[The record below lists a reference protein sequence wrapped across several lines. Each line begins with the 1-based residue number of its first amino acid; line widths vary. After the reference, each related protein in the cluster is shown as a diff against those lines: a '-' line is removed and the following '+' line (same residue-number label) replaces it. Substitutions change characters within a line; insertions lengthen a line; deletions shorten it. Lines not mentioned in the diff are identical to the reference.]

1 MSEYR
6 WNNRFNPP
14 LETASINFPKRVTDL
29 PTTPANSTTH
39 QIYGGP
45 FVPVYTN
52 PITYV
57 PPISITTLDVCSAQ
71 LTVTMTLSF
80 DYKMSGTD
88 HVEFT
93 FTNSN
98 TDVATTKSFQPA
110 TTYTVGEFDP
120 GVTYF
125 VYVTPYINGLY
136 TALGYYT
143 SLSATSLFLSS
154 FATAPGILQG
164 LSLTGSGS
172 FARISYTGVYPAN
185 ILNQIAVDDNFG
197 SPQILIPVA
206 STSGTIVIGPYTNG
220 LGYQFQL
227 APVTGT
233 AGQILRYGNPIPV
246 PPGSFFIPGPPGTP
260 NVTSFE
266 LSNTTL
272 TFNVVADTTVHPEP
286 VSYLATT
293 YESSLTQLLSIVNA
307 SSGEI
312 LDLSYS
318 YSGFSVSL
326 NLISDSQFTILSSAV
341 AGCNLV
347 ADITEESGLW
357 YSFRVT
363 SAIQQSNRYF
373 FENSNLLK
381 AGQQLS
387 GSNFTVNFSNVTL
400 GTEISSYVFT
410 TPDNTVITDIQTA
423 TFTTVLIESFA
434 NNVYSVTDEYLTVFA
449 GPPDVPTNVLN
460 ETGNQTFRWTLGL
473 GGGPRPT
480 LYNFYLGNT
489 QTTLLATSTSVVGTI
504 SGLTNLSSYTFNA
517 VAYAN
522 GVFGD
527 SLTIAGITPDF
538 AAPTSLTVTSI
549 CDTTVNLAIGRPLG
563 GALGY
568 LVKAISGASTVV
580 ASRNVSDA
588 VDPTATFVSGT
599 LSSGFAYSFR
609 VFSQDTDN
617 PPPSGSNVN
626 LSAATPTSFF
636 LGPPAQTTNIRGSYA
651 GVTNASG
658 ATPTA
663 VFTLTSTWPGG
674 VPVTEYL
681 ISNSYLGSTLT
692 ASSDVNYN
700 LNYSFNISSYA
711 THRFTV
717 IPFGNNLFGL
727 SAQSASFDLN
737 PQPPTSASL
746 VFSGIQGL
754 TLTVTFTGS
763 AFTAPNDFYTIFP
776 LLTQNISGQT
786 QSSPFQNSTAV
797 TSGFAYQFSVFS
809 TICGIVS
816 LSGRT
821 TNAAFSGP
829 PAPPLVTFTLG
840 RNQINFTLRGDPC
853 NNVVISNYQIT
864 EFFSNISS
872 GYVRTGLSAVVVSVT
887 PSAVPTTVTSTLS
900 GNSTLRT
907 NRVRSSGE
915 WSESNSVFP
924 TFSSVGVT
932 ETDSLILNTYSNL
945 VTLSVGLGTTNL
957 AFPVTTYSSNSPNTY
972 RYGTNIV
979 VKPSNPL
986 FDSNGSLIFTWT
998 SGTGPFIGGS
1008 YRYDIVS
1015 LGYSVGAT
1023 TLTSITPNSQFIN
1036 FYVPVPGT
1044 PSVSVSNTTAT
1055 VSISASINTTVIPQY
1070 YIVTDNFGNS
1080 VSGATTL
1087 SSFVFSGLTA
1097 GQAYSFRVTGF
1108 SNGIQ
1113 SVSSLP
1119 VLAYPGVPGPPGISN
1134 FSTSFVKA
1142 ANGSA
1147 TATFNTFVGT
1157 TPFFIPLTD
1166 ICLTVVQ
1173 GTVGYSISKTNIS
1186 NLYTSNGPT
1195 YTLTNL
1201 SAGSTY
1207 IFTLSAYGNQVYS
1220 TLSSV
1225 FNLFIGSIPPNGSPS
1240 VDLFDR
1246 DAIITVSA
1254 ANLASRLGA
1263 VNPTSYVFT
1272 YTLCGSGII
1281 DSEIVPFEQSQTEYR
1296 GRFNKGELLSL
1307 SNYSFT
1313 VFTVTNGFCGN
1324 VIQAGV
1330 FNMGG
1335 PRDALFSLSSVT
1347 LPAGNP
1353 VTVNVSLQIIIRTG
1367 YTPSPGLWP
1376 DTAYFFKAVSQF
1388 SNYSQTASVVSNY
1401 WTPSLTVV
1409 SPINGNVKITL
1420 AGGKGGSY
1428 STQVGGSGGVVKYTY
1443 SNITVGQQL
1452 IFRLGEGTNDPELF
1466 GYSSWLKLPD
1476 GIQLEAGAGGG
1487 SAYSILSPEGLFVD
1501 FPGNGGRDL
1510 IGEGWSGNGGST
1522 FGSGNGGPGS
1532 GGAYD
1537 PVEGK
1542 AIVPLGLVV
1551 IAGGNSNLNGSIL
1564 LDFFAAVA
1572 PPTQL
1577 TSNIFTGSV
1586 PTGYSYEI
1594 DIYGIK
1600 NKVQGKTLS
1609 AAIVVPPALPI
1620 SPIITL
1626 IPQIPPLLNIQIGT
1640 PIPTTVSWTPSPT
1653 PGAEYYYFI
1662 NSSAGG
1668 LTYTGILTADQT
1680 TLSYGSSASLF
1691 VQALSNS
1698 LSSTFASSA
1707 VTLVSTN
1714 PPTNLTF
1721 TRTSN
1726 IVTLSWGSAY
1736 QPPYFIPG
1744 VISNFNYV
1752 FTVST
1757 ATNAGVNSVY
1767 ISSAGGGPAVTFGS
1781 NLMTPAIYA
1790 QIVDSIGSNEPVFV
1804 TLSGTGGYNRTF
1816 QVNAFNTEVAGS
1828 RIIGYL
1834 MSNTILSA
1842 LTTYSGAT
1850 LRATITNPSSLPT
1863 DGYTIWDTCGGAIIA
1878 SNIYSNT
1885 YTWSGGVIG
1894 QRYSLAVQALN
1905 SNLYSPTASASAN
1918 FILATT
1924 PVSLLSVSNIGSTV
1938 TISWTTPLQDD
1949 GVRPTTNPPYS
1960 WNILDQSGSLV
1971 TTGSTV
1977 STSTFGATLGRTYT
1991 YSIVVFYYG
2000 ISSTPTVGNPISL
2013 FTNPPT
2019 SATQT
2024 TFGQGIVVSWGAAM
2038 QTVYLPNAPTVAT
2051 SQFPNGGYSI
2061 TDLTGNYVSVIT
2073 ASSNVTELY
2082 IPITAPP
2089 YQSYNFA
2096 ITAIHRS
2103 ICSAQVAPGA
2113 VFLGVNPVTNLTV
2126 TTLGNLATLRWL
2138 PAVSNGPNLPY
2149 IIYDANGNQIGD
2161 PSTSFVRT
2169 LTYSTPGIFSVTT
2182 LATELVSVYAYG
2194 AGGSVGAGGFASNT
2208 YTVNSNT
2215 TIIINVGQAGAGGG
2229 NSTVYVPNPAN
2240 PYLIL
2245 DAGGGGGFTVSGD
2258 GFIRNGGVSDGGGP
2272 GLPGFGSGG
2281 QASLGGGS
2289 PPGVDGQVV
2298 ITLTTQTLSDALS
2311 AGTGITSVTFPI
2323 INNTNYALTVA
2334 SYSNG
2339 LVATT
2344 SVSLNTIIS
2353 SPSNLTTTND
2363 GLYLSNVWIAPVTQ
2377 PTGYLLTNL
2386 TTGTFNTPG
2395 VVTSSVFTEPGV
2407 NGTSYRFSL
2416 IALSN
2421 GLPSKQIVS
2430 SPIILFCPPP
2440 SNFVSSYNGTTIA
2453 FTASGNP
2460 SFALET
2466 YTLTDGSGLI
2476 LQSGLPQFG
2485 VGSATSTVQ
2494 ITPVTRVAGS
2504 NYTFRLFGTINGL
2517 SSTFVTT
2524 SVNLVIPGSTT
2535 LGSPPFILNIS
2546 SSLVTG
2552 SNRVYISPCTPNGD
2566 TWRIAGTSLVRSY
2579 NQYTGVPGIQ
2589 SWNSVAMSS
2598 NGDIIV
2604 ATNNDSVTGSNIWIS
2619 LNDGLN
2625 WTGATNV
2632 SGRAGYIASNV
2643 ALALNGTTAM
2653 VATTGGLWM
2662 SSNVLGSAPWLNITI
2677 PTANIAA
2684 VAVSPDGSRIVYTPS
2699 SVGTVY
2705 YASMSGYPNLAFF
2718 GANGPVSPV
2727 SSTVFGQTQWASS
2740 GLAWSG
2746 DGTTIIAAA
2755 GFNPSGLL
2763 YRSTDYGQ
2771 TFSILPIYSRFSSTD
2786 PVPEPYTNISVN
2798 SNATIILASYG
2809 NSNVSSNQTVFRYF
2823 YGYDNSYPTYWQEL
2837 NLGAGS
2843 GVVVPSSTGSYKTI
2857 TSFGGDIQ
2865 IICDSLS
2872 GSVFTSYDQGYSW
2885 YIVTVFQ
2892 NSSGY
2897 QASAVSS
2904 DGLTQ
2909 IVLGSNTYLQTLINT
2924 PQPGAST
2931 NDYVAIN
2938 INNGPYTVPA
2948 GVDGYTIT
2956 PLLKNVPG
2964 PPQYVWTT
2972 PTPGPSFYAQT
2983 TAGTANTAGPAYAS
2997 GYSNYTGVTSAFLV
3011 INITS
3016 PVFLSSQI
3024 FNVSQVSIYPATTAT
3039 KFSSNATSVAYVI
3052 QNTGFTTCNM
3062 SPGLYVFAV
3071 GASGGANTCNSPAE
3085 VYIPPPPPTAVT
3097 IGGASGGTQLSVTW
3111 TAPANTYFPSS
3122 VQYEVYSNGTFLS
3135 ISASTAAT
3143 MANSGSPTLVQ
3154 VRTLTVSFTS
3164 TFASATS
3171 APPAPPA
3178 GMTITGY
3185 SNVSNVNFAWT
3196 SNAGTTYTISYGTT
3210 TSNPVSSPFVIPLPP
3225 GSNVV
3230 IGLTALSNG
3239 LLSTKSILTSTNRIG
3254 TAAAGGIT
3262 TNVNLTTNF
3271 IITSMTIIGGGGAG
3285 GAGGWGG
3292 NAISTQGGGGGGQ
3305 GGTLLFSSG
3314 TGPIQ
3319 TPTVITLA
3327 AGKAGTAGTSGNGG
3341 GGGAGSTVS
3350 LGGNAVAYAAGGGGG
3365 GGGNGRAGGNGSGY
3379 AGGGTGG
3386 TGGAAGTNANGGGG
3400 GGGGGQASIAV
3411 GNVPVGS
3418 YTSNT
3423 GSNGSSRASVSGAV
3437 YSNFGGAGG
3446 GTGAGAQQDASGA
3459 TGNFATVVGCAGGG
3473 GAGGVAFSTSPSNSA
3488 VGGSA
3493 ADGFVTI
3500 SYVYLTG

>member
-1 MSEYR
+1 
-6 WNNRFNPP
+6 
-14 LETASINFPKRVTDL
+14 
-29 PTTPANSTTH
+29 
-39 QIYGGP
+39 
-45 FVPVYTN
+45 
-52 PITYV
+52 
-57 PPISITTLDVCSAQ
+57 
-71 LTVTMTLSF
+71 
-80 DYKMSGTD
+80 
-88 HVEFT
+88 
-93 FTNSN
+93 
-98 TDVATTKSFQPA
+98 
-110 TTYTVGEFDP
+110 
-120 GVTYF
+120 
-125 VYVTPYINGLY
+125 
-136 TALGYYT
+136 
-143 SLSATSLFLSS
+143 
-154 FATAPGILQG
+154 
-164 LSLTGSGS
+164 
-172 FARISYTGVYPAN
+172 
-185 ILNQIAVDDNFG
+185 
-197 SPQILIPVA
+197 
-206 STSGTIVIGPYTNG
+206 
-220 LGYQFQL
+220 
-227 APVTGT
+227 
-233 AGQILRYGNPIPV
+233 
-246 PPGSFFIPGPPGTP
+246 
-260 NVTSFE
+260 
-266 LSNTTL
+266 
-272 TFNVVADTTVHPEP
+272 
-286 VSYLATT
+286 
-293 YESSLTQLLSIVNA
+293 
-307 SSGEI
+307 
-312 LDLSYS
+312 
-318 YSGFSVSL
+318 
-326 NLISDSQFTILSSAV
+326 
-341 AGCNLV
+341 
-347 ADITEESGLW
+347 
-357 YSFRVT
+357 
-363 SAIQQSNRYF
+363 
-373 FENSNLLK
+373 
-381 AGQQLS
+381 
-387 GSNFTVNFSNVTL
+387 
-400 GTEISSYVFT
+400 
-410 TPDNTVITDIQTA
+410 
-423 TFTTVLIESFA
+423 
-434 NNVYSVTDEYLTVFA
+434 
-449 GPPDVPTNVLN
+449 
-460 ETGNQTFRWTLGL
+460 
-473 GGGPRPT
+473 
-480 LYNFYLGNT
+480 
-489 QTTLLATSTSVVGTI
+489 
-504 SGLTNLSSYTFNA
+504 
-517 VAYAN
+517 
-522 GVFGD
+522 
-527 SLTIAGITPDF
+527 
-538 AAPTSLTVTSI
+538 
-549 CDTTVNLAIGRPLG
+549 
-563 GALGY
+563 
-568 LVKAISGASTVV
+568 
-580 ASRNVSDA
+580 
-588 VDPTATFVSGT
+588 
-599 LSSGFAYSFR
+599 
-609 VFSQDTDN
+609 
-617 PPPSGSNVN
+617 
-626 LSAATPTSFF
+626 
-636 LGPPAQTTNIRGSYA
+636 
-651 GVTNASG
+651 
-658 ATPTA
+658 
-663 VFTLTSTWPGG
+663 
-674 VPVTEYL
+674 
-681 ISNSYLGSTLT
+681 
-692 ASSDVNYN
+692 
-700 LNYSFNISSYA
+700 
-711 THRFTV
+711 
-717 IPFGNNLFGL
+717 
-727 SAQSASFDLN
+727 
-737 PQPPTSASL
+737 
-746 VFSGIQGL
+746 
-754 TLTVTFTGS
+754 
-763 AFTAPNDFYTIFP
+763 
-776 LLTQNISGQT
+776 
-786 QSSPFQNSTAV
+786 
-797 TSGFAYQFSVFS
+797 
-809 TICGIVS
+809 
-816 LSGRT
+816 
-821 TNAAFSGP
+821 
-829 PAPPLVTFTLG
+829 
-840 RNQINFTLRGDPC
+840 
-853 NNVVISNYQIT
+853 
-864 EFFSNISS
+864 
-872 GYVRTGLSAVVVSVT
+872 
-887 PSAVPTTVTSTLS
+887 
-900 GNSTLRT
+900 
-907 NRVRSSGE
+907 
-915 WSESNSVFP
+915 
-924 TFSSVGVT
+924 
-932 ETDSLILNTYSNL
+932 
-945 VTLSVGLGTTNL
+945 
-957 AFPVTTYSSNSPNTY
+957 
-972 RYGTNIV
+972 

-998 SGTGPFIGGS
+998 SGTGPLIGGN

-1015 LGYSVGAT
+1015 LGYSVGGT

-1055 VSISASINTTVIPQY
+1055 VTPSAPVNTTVIPQY
-1070 YIVTDNFGNS
+1070 YIVTDNLGNS

-1097 GQAYSFRVTGF
+1097 GQVYSYTVIGF

-1119 VLAYPGVPGPPGISN
+1119 VLAYPGVPGPPGIAN
-1134 FSTSFVKA
+1134 FGTSFVRV
-1142 ANGSA
+1142 ANGTA
-1147 TATFNTFVGT
+1147 TATFNTTVGT
-1157 TPFFIPLTD
+1157 TPFFVPLTD

-1173 GTVGYSISKTNIS
+1173 GTAGYSISKTNIS

-1240 VDLFDR
+1240 VFLFNTE
-1246 DAIITVSA
+1246 ASITVSA

-1263 VNPTSYVFT
+1263 VNPTFYVFT
-1272 YTLCGSGII
+1272 STLCGSGII
-1281 DSEIVPFEQSQTEYR
+1281 NSETVSYSDGQTEYSR
-1296 GRFNKGELLSL
+1296 PFSDLLAL
-1307 SNYSFT
+1307 SNYSFA

-1347 LPAGNP
+1347 LPGGNP
-1353 VTVNVSLQIIIRTG
+1353 TTADVSLQVVISTG
-1367 YTPSPGLWP
+1367 YTPAPRLWP
-1376 DTAYFFKAVSQF
+1376 DTAYFFQAVSQF
-1388 SNYSQTASVVSNY
+1388 SNYYQAASGTSY
-1401 WTPSLTVV
+1401 DWSPPITVI
-1409 SPINGNVKITL
+1409 SPITGNLNITL
-1420 AGGKGGSY
+1420 AGGRGADFSPAQGGA
-1428 STQVGGSGGVVKYTY
+1428 GGLVRYTY
-1443 SNITVGQQL
+1443 SNILAGQQL
-1452 IFRLGEGTNDPELF
+1452 IFRLGNGAGSEAEYA
-1466 GYSSWLKLPD
+1466 YSSLLTLPN
-1476 GIQLEAGAGGG
+1476 GIQIEAGAGGG
-1487 SAYSILSPEGLFVD
+1487 SAYSYVNPDTGLIQEVPGNPGLSLTSPEF
-1501 FPGNGGRDL
+1501 NGT
-1510 IGEGWSGNGGST
+1510 GGST
-1522 FGSGNGGPGS
+1522 FGSGNGSPAN
-1532 GGAYD
+1532 GGAWD
-1537 PVEGK
+1537 PSLNQV
-1542 AIVPLGLVV
+1542 ISLPGLTVTV
-1551 IAGGNSNLNGSIL
+1551 GGNSISNGYISI
-1564 LDFFAAVA
+1564 DFLTTIVPA
-1572 PPTQL
+1572 TL
-1577 TSNIFTGSV
+1577 MTSNVFTGSL
-1586 PTGYSYEI
+1586 PTAYSYQI
-1594 DIYGIK
+1594 NVYGIK
-1600 NKVQGKTLS
+1600 NQVTGKTLS

-1668 LTYTGILTADQT
+1668 LTYTGILTADQI
-1680 TLSYGSSASLF
+1680 TLAYGSSASLF
-1691 VQALSNS
+1691 VQAASSNS
-1698 LSSTFASSA
+1698 ISSTFASSP

-1721 TRTSN
+1721 TRNSN
-1726 IVTLSWGSAY
+1726 VVTLSWGSAY

-1744 VISNFNYV
+1744 TISNFNYV

-1834 MSNTILSA
+1834 MSNTTLAS
-1842 LTTYSGAT
+1842 LPSYSGAT

-1885 YTWSGGVIG
+1885 YTWTGGVLG

-1938 TISWTTPLQDD
+1938 TVSWTTPVQDD
-1949 GVRPTTNPPYS
+1949 GVQPTTNPPYS
-1960 WNILDQSGSLV
+1960 WTIFDQSGSVV

-1977 STSTFGATLGRTYT
+1977 STSTFGPTLGRTYT
-1991 YSIVVFYYG
+1991 YSIVVSYYG
-2000 ISSTPTVGNPISL
+2000 VSSTPTVGNPISL

-2019 SATQT
+2019 TVTQT
-2024 TFGQGIVVSWGAAM
+2024 TFGQGIVLSWGAAI
-2038 QTVYLPNAPTVAT
+2038 QTVYFPNAPTVAT

-2061 TDLTGNYVSVIT
+2061 TDLTGNYGSVIT
-2073 ASSNVTELY
+2073 ASSNLTELY

-2089 YQSYNFA
+2089 YRSYNFA
-2096 ITAIHRS
+2096 ITALHSS
-2103 ICSAQVAPGA
+2103 ICSTQVAPGA

-2126 TTLGNLATLRWL
+2126 TTVGNLATLRWI
-2138 PAVSNGPNLPY
+2138 PAVSNGPNSPY

-2161 PSTSFVRT
+2161 PATSFVRT
-2169 LTYSTPGIFSVTT
+2169 LTYSTPGIYSVTT

-2208 YTVNSNT
+2208 YSVNSNT
-2215 TIIINVGQAGAGGG
+2215 TIVINVGQAGAGGG

-2245 DAGGGGGFTVSGD
+2245 DAGGGGGFTVSGE

-2311 AGTGITSVTFPI
+2311 VGTGITSITFPI

-2430 SPIILFCPPP
+2430 SPITLFCPPP
-2440 SNFVSSYNGTTIA
+2440 SNFKSSYSGTTIT

-2460 SFALET
+2460 TFALET

-2485 VGSATSTVQ
+2485 IGTAASTVQ
-2494 ITPVTRVAGS
+2494 ITPVVRAAGS
-2504 NYTFRLFGTINGL
+2504 IYTFRLFGTINGL
-2517 SSTFVTT
+2517 SSSFVTT
-2524 SVNLVIPGSTT
+2524 SANLVIPGSIT
-2535 LGSPPFILNIS
+2535 LGTPPFIFNES

-2552 SNRVYISPCTPNGD
+2552 SNSVNIYPCTPVGD

-2589 SWNSVAMSS
+2589 TWNSVAMSS
-2598 NGDIIV
+2598 NGDVIV
-2604 ATNNDSVTGSNIWIS
+2604 ATNNESSTGSNIWIS

-2662 SSNVLGSAPWLNITI
+2662 SSNVLGSAPWSNITI

-2718 GANGPVSPV
+2718 GANGPTSPL
-2727 SSTVFGQTQWASS
+2727 SSVVFGQTQWASS

-2755 GFNPSGLL
+2755 GFDPSGLL

-2771 TFSILPIYSRFSSTD
+2771 TFSILPIFSRFSSTD
-2786 PVPEPYTNISVN
+2786 PVPEPYTNVSVN
-2798 SNATIILASYG
+2798 SNATIILASYDPA
-2809 NSNVSSNQTVFRYF
+2809 STALSNQNVFRYF
-2823 YGYDNSYPTYWQEL
+2823 YGYPNGDYPTYWQEL
-2837 NLGAGS
+2837 AIGGG

-2931 NDYVAIN
+2931 NDFPAVNSGRAVYVS
-2938 INNGPYTVPA
+2938 PA

-2956 PLLKNVPG
+2956 PLLRNIPG

-2983 TAGTANTAGPAYAS
+2983 TAGTANTTGPAYAS

-3016 PVFLSSQI
+3016 PVFLSSQN
-3024 FNVSQVSIYPATTAT
+3024 FNVSQISTYPATTAT
-3039 KFSSNATSVAYVI
+3039 KFSSNADSVAYVI

-3062 SPGLYVFAV
+3062 SPGLYVFSV

-3085 VYIPPPPPTAVT
+3085 VFIPPPPPTAVT

-3111 TAPANTYFPSS
+3111 TAPANTYFPST

-3135 ISASTAAT
+3135 TTASTTAS
-3143 MANSGSPTLVQ
+3143 MANSGSPTLVEI
-3154 VRTLTVSFTS
+3154 RTLTVSFTS
-3164 TFASATS
+3164 VFASATS

-3178 GMTITGY
+3178 GLTVTGY

-3196 SNAGTTYTISYGTT
+3196 SNSPTTYNISYGST
-3210 TSNPVSSPFVIPLPP
+3210 TSNGVSSPFVIPLPP

-3239 LLSTKSILTSTNRIG
+3239 LLSTKSILTCTNRIG
-3254 TAAAGGIT
+3254 TATAAGIT

-3292 NAISTQGGGGGGQ
+3292 NEISTQGGGGGGQ

-3341 GGGAGSTVS
+3341 GGGTGSSIS

-3386 TGGAAGTNANGGGG
+3386 TGGAAGTNIGGGGG
-3400 GGGGGQASIAV
+3400 GGGGGQGSIAV

-3423 GSNGSSRASVSGAV
+3423 GSNGSSRAAAGGAV

-3446 GTGAGAQQDASGA
+3446 GTGAGAQQDTSGA

-3473 GAGGVAFSTSPSNSA
+3473 GAGGVAFSTNPSNSA
-3488 VGGSA
+3488 RGGSA